1 MYEQGKYQ
9 RKKSVLIII
18 PCFFLENY
26 RKLFKTLMKN
36 PTYIIFAIV
45 MWKKLMKKLHEL
57 GSDDE
62 GEGGGEL

>member
-1 MYEQGKYQ
+1 
-9 RKKSVLIII
+9 
-18 PCFFLENY
+18 
-26 RKLFKTLMKN
+26 MKN